1 MIHATP
7 ACSNISDAAFFD
19 FFFDFFPNTRNTRGV
34 TKGFLVGEH
43 QQSHYAKYEYPPDD
57 SIHVLPGGRHTWS
70 TVRRRRTPSH
80 LRDLIA
86 STDVIRQR
94 EDLRALHW
102 RCLLPLRAMEWGLRW
117 EDEALHWR
125 CLLPLRAMEWGLRWE
140 LGNTCFEGPPPAM
153 LASAVR
159 WREDTACVESFYQS
173 KVLGFS
179 LLVVA

>member
-7 ACSNISDAAFFD
+7 ACSNISDAA
-19 FFFDFFPNTRNTRGV
+19 FFDFFPNTRNTRGV

-117 EDEALHWR
+117 V
-125 CLLPLRAMEWGLRWE
+125 
-140 LGNTCFEGPPPAM
+140 LGNTCFEGPPLAM
-153 LASAVR
+153 SASAVR
-159 WREDTACVESFYQS
+159 WTEDTVGPESSSQY
-173 KVLGFS
+173 KVFGFF